1 VAASEVDIDF
11 IVTQIRLCL
20 QLEQECG
27 DLEIAA
33 ALRKLGDAFTRR
45 AVALG
50 AAQRMV
56 LENQPAG

>member
-1 VAASEVDIDF
+1 MAGSEVDIGF

-27 DLEIAA
+27 DPEIAA

-45 AVALG
+45 AVVLG
-50 AAQRMV
+50 AAQRKI